1 MAIKFLA
8 GIDLGKNELSNAVVQ
23 NLATAN
29 APASPVT
36 GQIYYDTTL
45 KDLRVYNEA
54 DGAWENV
61 GQYSLPTASTS
72 TKGGVIID
80 GVTIGISTGT
90 ISVKNLGI
98 TTAKIAADAVTA
110 AKIADNAIS
119 EEHLDVTA
127 ITGHGNLGANLA
139 SGDSLLVHDTSANT
153 NAGGLVEA
161 TIGNLQSYMQSNLT
175 FTTNTDEDV
184 SETNLLARLAAFDG
198 DDTLRIGDDGADTTV
213 EIRGNLTVTGT
224 TTTVNTETINLADNI
239 ILLNSNLADDG
250 TSTDGGIEV
259 KRGTSG
265 NNASLFWDE
274 SAERWTMH
282 DGTNNFQIPTANTQ
296 RLSRNVYDLAS
307 SLLTGSRRL
316 PYQHY
321 SNKR

>member
-8 GIDLGKNELSNAVVQ
+8 GLDLGKNELQNAVVQ

-45 KDLRVYNEA
+45 RDLRVYNEA
-54 DGAWENV
+54 AGAWENV
-61 GQYSLPTASTS
+61 GQYTLPTASTS
-72 TKGGVIID
+72 TLGGVKID
-80 GVTIGISTGT
+80 DTTIAIASKV

-184 SETNLLARLAAFDG
+184 SETNLLARLAALMAL
-198 DDTLRIGDDGADTTV
+198 TLLELVIAV
-213 EIRGNLTVTGT
+213 M
-224 TTTVNTETINLADNI
+224 
-239 ILLNSNLADDG
+239 ILL
-250 TSTDGGIEV
+250 
-259 KRGTSG
+259 
-265 NNASLFWDE
+265 
-274 SAERWTMH
+274 
-282 DGTNNFQIPTANTQ
+282 
-296 RLSRNVYDLAS
+296 
-307 SLLTGSRRL
+307 
-316 PYQHY
+316 
-321 SNKR
+321 